1 MNFFEKVFDNLL
13 ILIAPDRS
21 AHFILVVSKSGNNYK
36 IEAHARGEDRDFFT
50 KINLTSKKELYF
62 FVKKFKTK

>member
-1 MNFFEKVFDNLL
+1 MFSSFLYLLTNLE
-13 ILIAPDRS
+13 PDRS
-21 AHFILVVSKSGNNYK
+21 SNSILVVSRTGKNFK
-36 IEAHARGEDRDFFT
+36 IEAEEKGEDRDFFT

>member
-1 MNFFEKVFDNLL
+1 MFSSFLYLLTNLE
-13 ILIAPDRS
+13 PDRS
-21 AHFILVVSKSGNNYK
+21 SNSILVVSRTGKNFK
-36 IEAHARGEDRDFFT
+36 IEAEKKGEDRDFFT